1 MFINYI
7 KALSLKKILNS
18 TLQPVKDTLLV
29 NSVKKVGLLLEDSY
43 SFKKEELINELIN
56 KGFKRDNIKVLV
68 YRDPLEK
75 KVNLTF
81 PTFSFKDI
89 NWNGQFSAPFVNE
102 FIYTPFDLLISYYD
116 VEKAPLLLV
125 THNSKAL
132 FKVGFSTIDKRLNHL
147 IINTNAQN
155 FKIFLEE
162 LVKYLKILKRI

>member
-1 MFINYI
+1 M
-7 KALSLKKILNS
+7 
-18 TLQPVKDTLLV
+18 
-29 NSVKKVGLLLEDSY
+29 
-43 SFKKEELINELIN
+43 IN

-75 KVNLTF
+75 KVNLTL

>member
-7 KALSLKKILNS
+7 KGLSLKKKINS
-18 TLQPVKDTLLV
+18 TLQPVKEAPLVTSIKRVGILLD
-29 NSVKKVGLLLEDSY
+29 ESY
-43 SFKKEELINELIN
+43 SFKEQELINELIN

-68 YRDPLEK
+68 YRDKLEK
-75 KVNLTF
+75 SLHLTF

-89 NWNGQFSAPFVNE
+89 NWKGEFSVPFVNE
-102 FIYTPFDLLISYYD
+102 FMYTPFDLLISYYD

-132 FKVGFSTIDKRLNHL
+132 FKVGFSSVDKRLNHL

-155 FKIFLEE
+155 FKIFVQE
-162 LVKYLKILKRI
+162 LVKYLKILNRI